1 MATRGITTFGEP
13 FFTQLDAHKTPC
25 LILSAETDDFDD
37 ELLQQWREEGFNVQY
52 VPLAEGGGAYIRR
65 LHDVANGMVG
75 VSEHY
80 AIVAYG
86 DAASAVLEA
95 HIKPS
100 PKLCSIVAYYP
111 STIPDPTNTR
121 FPMQLQVLVHLA
133 GQQIGVRRNS
143 EILGIQ
149 GKRRTVQKRVDPGM
163 GVGGVLN
170 LSYPCYTYEGVEP
183 GFAESDLDEYNTVAA
198 DVAWTRSLETV
209 RRGFHMDVNIER
221 VREQHFD
228 HTLKNNDTAKI
239 LSNLLPSFRLTNIP
253 TLTGGASQKQLTA
266 FYTTHFTTPPS
277 LRLRLLSRTLGTDRI
292 VDELLATFTHS
303 LPISWLLPGIPPTNE
318 KVEIAIVNIVSV
330 KGGKM
335 ASERMYWDQASVLV
349 QIGLLDPSKGVSGA
363 EMRKKGVE
371 RLPVVGVE
379 GARAVVEPMSAPSN
393 ALLVSRSSK
402 TGNSAGS
409 ASGGGEDEEDDEDDE
424 EEGSEDMEESEDDDS
439 EDDEDDDDR
448 DYVHSDAEQVD
459 AGDGAGANFSKR

>member
-1 MATRGITTFGEP
+1 MATRRITTFGEP

-37 ELLQQWREEGFNVQY
+37 ELLQQWREEGFDVQY

-121 FPMQLQVLVHLA
+121 FSMQLQVLVHLA

-183 GFAESDLDEYNTVAA
+183 GFAESDLDEYNIVTA

-209 RRGFHMDVNIER
+209 RRGFHMEVNIER

-228 HTLKNNDTAKI
+228 PKT
-239 LSNLLPSFRLTNIP
+239 LSNLHPSFRLTNIP

-292 VDELLATFTHS
+292 VDELLATFTHTH
-303 LPISWLLPGIPPTNE
+303 PIPWLLPGIPPTNE

-330 KGGKM
+330 KGGKI

-349 QIGLLDPSKGVSGA
+349 QIGLLDPLNGVSGA
-363 EMRKKGVE
+363 EMRKKGAE

-379 GARAVVEPMSAPSN
+379 GARAVVEPTSAPRN
-393 ALLVSRSSK
+393 VLLVSRSSK
-402 TGNSAGS
+402 TGNSAS
-409 ASGGGEDEEDDEDDE
+409 TASRGGEDEEDDEDDE
-424 EEGSEDMEESEDDDS
+424 EEGSEDEEESEDDDS

-459 AGDGAGANFSKR
+459 AGDSAGAKLSKR